1 MTGTLD
7 VMNVGVE
14 SVDTYYA
21 GMIDGVYILNHN
33 K

>member
-1 MTGTLD
+1 MLD

-14 SVDTYYA
+14 TVDTFYA